1 MSTNFVIFFGM
12 KGLNLGGVVEF
23 CRVLTRQPQ
32 LLLPQLSVKDVTE
45 VPFQALRDR
54 GFRGVIFDK
63 DNTLTVPHKLE
74 IAPHLAPSL
83 AECRR
88 VFGDS
93 GVVIFS
99 NSAGSTDDKD
109 GVEAKKIEEGLQV
122 AVLRHNQ
129 KVLVKL
135 FVLVC
140 WVGVIFKCLPSQKP
154 GGIAFVKK
162 HFGEIDPQTLVVIG
176 DRYSTDVLFGNL
188 NGLLTIRTEQF
199 TPESESVVNRQ
210 LQRIEKAAVRM
221 LIRAGVKPPTHPL
234 WNSIENKNDE

>member
-1 MSTNFVIFFGM
+1 M

-45 VPFQALRDR
+45 IPFQKLQDR
-54 GFRGVIFDK
+54 GFRAVIFDK
-63 DNTLTVPHKLE
+63 DNTLTAPHQLE
-74 IAPHLAPSL
+74 IAPHLAGSL

-88 VFGDS
+88 VFGDT

-109 GVEAKKIEEGLQV
+109 GVEAKRIEDELQI

-129 KVLVKL
+129 K
-135 FVLVC
+135 
-140 WVGVIFKCLPSQKP
+140 KP

-162 HFGEIDPQTLVVIG
+162 HFGDVDPARLVIIG

-199 TPESESVVNRQ
+199 TPESESVVNKQ
-210 LQRIEKAAVRM
+210 LQCIETAAIRM
-221 LIRAGVKPPTHPL
+221 LQRAGVKPLTHPL
-234 WNSIENKNDE
+234 WKDEESEDA

>member
-45 VPFQALRDR
+45 VPFEALRDR

-129 KVLVKL
+129 K
-135 FVLVC
+135 
-140 WVGVIFKCLPSQKP
+140 KP

-162 HFGEIDPQTLVVIG
+162 HFGEVDPQTLVVIG

-210 LQRIEKAAVRM
+210 LQRIEKSAVRM

-234 WNSIENKNDE
+234 WDSIENKNDE

>member
-1 MSTNFVIFFGM
+1 M
-12 KGLNLGGVVEF
+12 KGLNLGGVAEF
-23 CRVLTRQPQ
+23 CRVLVRQPQ

-45 VPFQALRDR
+45 VPFQTLRDR

-63 DNTLTVPHKLE
+63 DNTLTEPHKLK
-74 IAPHLAPSL
+74 IAPHLEASL

-99 NSAGSTDDKD
+99 NSAGSIDDKD
-109 GVEAKKIEEGLQV
+109 GVQAKKIEEGLHV
-122 AVLRHNQ
+122 DVLRHNQ
-129 KVLVKL
+129 KVLL
-135 FVLVC
+135 E
-140 WVGVIFKCLPSQKP
+140 GIFKGMDCVTELDVVDLKKP

-162 HFGEIDPQTLVVIG
+162 HFGGVDPETLVVIG

-199 TPESESVVNRQ
+199 TPQSESVVNRQ

-221 LIRAGVKPPTHPL
+221 LLHSGVKPPVHPL
-234 WNSIENKNDE
+234 WDSIDVDKKH

>member
-1 MSTNFVIFFGM
+1 M
-12 KGLNLGGVVEF
+12 KGLNLNGVIEF

-32 LLLPQLSVKDVTE
+32 LLLPQVSVKDVTE
-45 VPFQALRDR
+45 VPFQTLRDR

-74 IAPHLAPSL
+74 IASHLESSL

-93 GVVIFS
+93 SVVIFS
-99 NSAGSTDDKD
+99 NSAGSSDDTD
-109 GVEAKKIEEGLQV
+109 GVEAEKIEEKLHV

-129 KVLVKL
+129 K
-135 FVLVC
+135 
-140 WVGVIFKCLPSQKP
+140 KP
-154 GGIAFVKK
+154 GGIGFVKT
-162 HFGEIDPQTLVVIG
+162 HFGTVDIKTLVVIG

-199 TPESESVVNRQ
+199 TPKSESIVNRQ

-221 LIRAGVKPPTHPL
+221 LLGAGVKPLTHPL
-234 WNSIENKNDE
+234 WDGVDTKE

>member
-1 MSTNFVIFFGM
+1 MCTKLFSSGM

-45 VPFQALRDR
+45 VPFQTLRDR

-83 AECRR
+83 EECRR

-109 GVEAKKIEEGLQV
+109 GVEAKKIEEELQV

-129 KVLVKL
+129 K
-135 FVLVC
+135 
-140 WVGVIFKCLPSQKP
+140 KP
-154 GGIAFVKK
+154 GGITFVKK
-162 HFGEIDPQTLVVIG
+162 HFGEVDPQTLVVIG

-199 TPESESVVNRQ
+199 TPESESVLNRQ

-221 LIRAGVKPPTHPL
+221 LVRAGVKPPTHPL
-234 WNSIENKNDE
+234 WNIIENKDDE

>member
-1 MSTNFVIFFGM
+1 M

-45 VPFQALRDR
+45 VPFQTLRDR

-83 AECRR
+83 EECRR

-109 GVEAKKIEEGLQV
+109 GVEAKKIEEELQV

-129 KVLVKL
+129 K
-135 FVLVC
+135 
-140 WVGVIFKCLPSQKP
+140 
-154 GGIAFVKK
+154 K
-162 HFGEIDPQTLVVIG
+162 HFGEVDPQTLVVIG

-188 NGLLTIRTEQF
+188 NEQF
-199 TPESESVVNRQ
+199 TPESENVVNRQ

-221 LIRAGVKPPTHPL
+221 LVRAGVKPPTHPL
-234 WNSIENKNDE
+234 WKIIENKDDE

>member
-1 MSTNFVIFFGM
+1 M
-12 KGLNLGGVVEF
+12 KGLNLGGVAEF
-23 CRVLTRQPQ
+23 CRVLVRQPQ

-45 VPFQALRDR
+45 VPFQTLRDR
-54 GFRGVIFDK
+54 GFRGIIFDK
-63 DNTLTVPHKLE
+63 DNTLTEPHKLK
-74 IAPHLAPSL
+74 IAPHLEASL

-99 NSAGSTDDKD
+99 NSAGSIDDKD
-109 GVEAKKIEEGLQV
+109 GVQAKKIEEGLHV
-122 AVLRHNQ
+122 DVLRHNQ
-129 KVLVKL
+129 K
-135 FVLVC
+135 
-140 WVGVIFKCLPSQKP
+140 KP

-162 HFGEIDPQTLVVIG
+162 HFGGVDPETLVVIG

-199 TPESESVVNRQ
+199 TPQSESVVNRQ

-221 LIRAGVKPPTHPL
+221 LLHSGVKPPVHPL
-234 WNSIENKNDE
+234 WDSIDVNKKH

>member
-1 MSTNFVIFFGM
+1 M

-45 VPFQALRDR
+45 VPFQTLRDR
-54 GFRGVIFDK
+54 GFRGIIFDK

-74 IAPHLAPSL
+74 IAPHLESSL
-83 AECRR
+83 SECRR

-99 NSAGSTDDKD
+99 NSAGSTDDTD
-109 GVEAKKIEEGLQV
+109 GIEAKKIEEGLHV

-129 KVLVKL
+129 K
-135 FVLVC
+135 
-140 WVGVIFKCLPSQKP
+140 KP
-154 GGIAFVKK
+154 GGMEFVKK
-162 HFGEIDPQTLVVIG
+162 HFGEVDPQSLVVIG

-199 TPESESVVNRQ
+199 TPESESVVNSQ

-221 LIRAGVKPPTHPL
+221 LVRAGVKPPSHPL
-234 WNSIENKNDE
+234 WDGVNDTDNV

>member
-1 MSTNFVIFFGM
+1 MCTKLFSSGM

-45 VPFQALRDR
+45 VPFQTLRDR

-83 AECRR
+83 EECRR

-109 GVEAKKIEEGLQV
+109 GVEAKKIEEELQV

-129 KVLVKL
+129 K
-135 FVLVC
+135 
-140 WVGVIFKCLPSQKP
+140 KP
-154 GGIAFVKK
+154 GGITFVKK
-162 HFGEIDPQTLVVIG
+162 HFGEVDPQTHVVIG

-188 NGLLTIRTEQF
+188 NGEMF
-199 TPESESVVNRQ
+199 
-210 LQRIEKAAVRM
+210 
-221 LIRAGVKPPTHPL
+221 
-234 WNSIENKNDE
+234 

>member
-1 MSTNFVIFFGM
+1 M
-12 KGLNLGGVVEF
+12 KGLNLGGMVEF

-45 VPFQALRDR
+45 VPFQTLRDR
-54 GFRGVIFDK
+54 GFRGIIFDK

-74 IAPHLAPSL
+74 ITPHLESSL

-99 NSAGSTDDKD
+99 NSAGSTDDTD
-109 GVEAKKIEEGLQV
+109 GIEAEKIEEGLHV

-129 KVLVKL
+129 K
-135 FVLVC
+135 
-140 WVGVIFKCLPSQKP
+140 KP
-154 GGIAFVKK
+154 GGIEFVRK
-162 HFGEIDPQTLVVIG
+162 HFGEVDPQSLVVIG

-188 NGLLTIRTEQF
+188 NGEMHFVWAIEL
-199 TPESESVVNRQ
+199 VV
-210 LQRIEKAAVRM
+210 
-221 LIRAGVKPPTHPL
+221 
-234 WNSIENKNDE
+234 